1 MSDGPK
7 WVMALIR
14 SPCRT
19 ELFQK
24 LEFLSRSVF
33 RLMHA
38 LQKFF
43 SFSELG
49 QVRAVGFE
57 RDAVFVEL
65 LFDDASFR
73 FGDEEDEVLPF
84 FHDTSPA
91 FRALGHFLLDGRV

>member
-1 MSDGPK
+1 MMVLKSL
-7 WVMALIR
+7 MALTR

-24 LEFLSRSVF
+24 LEFSSRSVF
-33 RLMHA
+33 RLMRA

-43 SFSELG
+43 SFGELG
-49 QVRAVGFE
+49 QVGAVGLE

-73 FGDEEDEVLPF
+73 FGDEEDEVLSF

-91 FRALGHFLLDGRV
+91 FLAPGHFLLDGRV

>member
-1 MSDGPK
+1 MVLKSL
-7 WVMALIR
+7 MALTR

-24 LEFLSRSVF
+24 LEFSSRSVF
-33 RLMHA
+33 RLMRA

-43 SFSELG
+43 SFGELG
-49 QVRAVGFE
+49 QVRAIGFE

-73 FGDEEDEVLPF
+73 FGDGGIMILIMTF
-84 FHDTSPA
+84 T
-91 FRALGHFLLDGRV
+91 HF